1 MITYNSD
8 TEFPKAYDHHLVE
21 EKLYQFWQDKGYFTP
36 IIDRGKNPFVII
48 MPPPNVTG
56 QLHLG
61 HALTASIQDAMARWH
76 RMKGDPTLWLPGT
89 DHAGIAT
96 QVVVERTILGNEG
109 KTRHELGREKF
120 TEKVWDWVSEYGN
133 TIDRQHQ
140 RLGASCDW
148 TRKRFTL
155 DPAPSKAVLHTF
167 VNLYRKGLIYQGER
181 IINWCPR
188 CETAL
193 SDLEVKHQDEDG
205 NLVHIRYPIQ
215 DSKQHIIVATTR
227 PETMLGDTAIAVH
240 PDNLEY
246 ANLVGKKVVLPIT
259 QRVVPIIADEAV
271 EIGFGTGALKV
282 TPGHDPVD
290 FEIGQRHNLSI
301 VNIMNQ
307 DGTLNEEA
315 GPYVG
320 LNIQDARKAVMERL
334 SQEGLLDKT
343 EAHQMSIGH
352 CDRCDSVVE
361 PVVSKQWF
369 MKMKPLAKPAIEA
382 INDGSISIVPQRFT
396 RVYLNW
402 MENIRDWCISRQ
414 IWWGHRIP
422 VWYCETCEEITVE
435 IETPIQCESC
445 GSTAIKQDPDV
456 LDTWFSSGL
465 WTHSTLGWPE
475 KTEDLSYFYPST
487 VMETGHDILFF
498 WVARMIMLGLE
509 NTGKIPFKTI
519 YLHGLVLDAQGSKM
533 SKSRGNVLD
542 PLQLIETYGADA
554 LRFALTTGTTPGNDS
569 RLSDDKLDGARN
581 FANKLWNIS
590 RFVVGSLKQAR
601 TLSGWATLQNLTHR
615 EDRWILSR
623 HNRLIERVD
632 QLISDFQFG
641 EAQRELYSFVWAEFA
656 DWYIEM
662 AKVRIGEGDQQPA
675 IVLGHVL
682 ESTLR
687 LLHPFMPFLTEEL
700 WQRLTSV
707 LPKDESESESES
719 ISIAPYPL
727 HMNTFIETE
736 AEHELETI
744 IGIIHGVRNLRAEL
758 KVEAQHTLEAIITTD
773 SAITTI
779 SEECEAIRKLARIN
793 VIDIIPSS
801 QEFDKSGAVS
811 LVVGNATVFI
821 YMPDTFDLS
830 SEQNR
835 LKQELLATEKLSK
848 SLNTRINDTN
858 FTSRAPI
865 EVVERERE
873 RLETSLEREN
883 RIRELIIQLGV

>member
-8 TEFPKAYDHHLVE
+8 TEFPKAYDHHHVE

-36 IIDRGKNPFVII
+36 IIDRSKNPFVII

-120 TEKVWDWVSEYGN
+120 TEKVWDWVMEYGN

-155 DPAPSKAVLHTF
+155 DPAPSNAVLHTF

-215 DSKQHIIVATTR
+215 GSKQHIIVATTR
-227 PETMLGDTAIAVH
+227 PETMLGDTAVAVH
-240 PDNLEY
+240 PDNPKY
-246 ANLVGKKVVLPIT
+246 AALVGEKVVLPIT
-259 QRVVPIIADEAV
+259 QRVVPIIADKAV
-271 EIGFGTGALKV
+271 EIEFGTGALKV

-290 FEIGQRHNLSI
+290 FEIGQRHHLPI

-315 GPYVG
+315 GSYAG
-320 LNIQDARKAVMERL
+320 LNIQDARKAVMEKL
-334 SQEGLLDKT
+334 NQEGLLDKT
-343 EAHQMSIGH
+343 ETHQMSIGH

-435 IETPIQCESC
+435 IETPIQCGSC
-445 GSTAIKQDPDV
+445 GSTAINQDPDV

-465 WTHSTLGWPE
+465 WPHSTLGWPE

-509 NTGKIPFKTI
+509 NTGNIPFKTI

-581 FANKLWNIS
+581 FANKLWNVS
-590 RFVVGSLKQAR
+590 RFVVGSLKQTT

-623 HNRLIERVD
+623 HHRLIERVD

-662 AKVRIGEGDQQPA
+662 AKVRIGEGYQQPSM
-675 IVLGHVL
+675 VLGHVL

-707 LPKDESESESES
+707 LPKEDSECES

-727 HMNTFIETE
+727 HINSFIEPE
-736 AEHELETI
+736 AEEEVDTI
-744 IGIIHGVRNLRAEL
+744 IGIIHGARNLRAEL
-758 KVEAQHTLEAIITTD
+758 KVEAQHILEAIVTTD
-773 SAITTI
+773 SAKTTI
-779 SEECEAIRKLARIN
+779 SEECEVIRKLARIN
-793 VIDIIPSS
+793 VVDIIPTN

-830 SEQNR
+830 LEQNR
-835 LKQELLATEKLSK
+835 LEQELLSAERLS
-848 SLNTRINDTN
+848 SDLNTRINDNN

-873 RLETSLEREN
+873 RLETSLERQN
-883 RIRELIIQLGV
+883 RLRELIIQLGV

>member
-1 MITYNSD
+1 MTTENSD
-8 TEFPKAYDHHLVE
+8 TEFPKAYGHHHVE
-21 EKLYQFWQDKGYFTP
+21 DKLYQFWQDKGYFTP
-36 IIDRGKNPFVII
+36 TIDWAKKPFVII

-76 RMKGDPTLWLPGT
+76 RMKGHPTLWLPGT

-96 QVVVERTILGNEG
+96 QVVVERALLENEN

-120 TEKVWDWVSEYGN
+120 TERVWHWVSEYGD
-133 TIDRQHQ
+133 TIDRQLQ

-155 DPAPSKAVLHTF
+155 DPEPSNAVLHTF

-193 SDLEVKHQDEDG
+193 SDLEVKHQDENG

-215 DSKQHIIVATTR
+215 GRNQHITVATTR
-227 PETMLGDTAIAVH
+227 PETMLGDTAVAVH
-240 PDNLEY
+240 PDNPEY
-246 ANLVGKKVVLPIT
+246 AALVGEKVVLPIT

-301 VNIMNQ
+301 INIMNQ
-307 DGTLNEEA
+307 NGTLNEEA
-315 GPYVG
+315 GPYAG
-320 LNIQDARKAVMERL
+320 LSIQDARKAVIERL
-334 SQEGLLDKT
+334 SQEDLLDKM
-343 EAHQMSIGH
+343 EIHQMSIGH
-352 CDRCDSVVE
+352 CDRCNSVVE

-369 MKMKPLAKPAIEA
+369 MKMKPLAKPAIDA
-382 INDGSISIVPQRFT
+382 INDGSINIVPRRFT

-435 IETPIQCESC
+435 VETPTQCEKC
-445 GSTAIKQDPDV
+445 GSTSINQDPDV

-465 WTHSTLGWPE
+465 WPHSTLGWPN

-509 NTGKIPFKTI
+509 NTGNIPFKTV
-519 YLHGLVLDAQGSKM
+519 YLHGLVLDTQGSKM

-581 FANKLWNIS
+581 FANKLWNVS
-590 RFVVGSLKQAR
+590 RFVVGSLKQAN
-601 TLSGWATLQNLTHR
+601 TLSGWTTLQGLTHR
-615 EDRWILSR
+615 EDRWILSK
-623 HNRLIERVD
+623 HHKLTEKVD

-641 EAQRELYSFVWAEFA
+641 EAQRELYNFVWAEFA

-662 AKVRIGEGDQQPA
+662 AKVRIDQGDQTPPM
-675 IVLGHVL
+675 VLGHVL

-707 LPKDESESESES
+707 LPKAESKAES
-719 ISIAPYPL
+719 ISIAPYP
-727 HMNTFIETE
+727 TRIKGFIEAE
-736 AEHELETI
+736 AEQEVDTI
-744 IGIIHGVRNLRAEL
+744 IKIVHGARNLRAEL
-758 KVEAQHTLEAIITTD
+758 KVEPQHLLGAVITTD
-773 SAITTI
+773 SAKSTI
-779 SEECEAIRKLARIN
+779 NEESEVIRKLARIN
-793 VIDIIPSS
+793 VIDVVPSDRA
-801 QEFDKSGAVS
+801 FDKTGAVS

-821 YMPDTFDLS
+821 YMPDTVDLNF
-830 SEQNR
+830 ERNR
-835 LKQELLATEKLSK
+835 LEQELLSAERLGG
-848 SLNTRINDTN
+848 SLKTRINDHN

-865 EVVERERE
+865 EVVERERG
-873 RLETSLEREN
+873 RLETSLERQA
-883 RIRELIIQLGV
+883 RLREILKQLEG

>member
-1 MITYNSD
+1 MTTYNSD
-8 TEFPKAYDHHLVE
+8 TEFPKAYDHHVE
-21 EKLYQFWQDKGYFTP
+21 EKLYQFWQHKGYFTP
-36 IIDRGKNPFVII
+36 TIDWAKNPFVII

-96 QVVVERTILGNEG
+96 QVVVERTLLRNES
-109 KTRHELGREKF
+109 KTRHELGRERF

-155 DPAPSKAVLHTF
+155 DPEPSNAVLHTF
-167 VNLYRKGLIYQGER
+167 VNLYHKGLIYQGER

-193 SDLEVKHQDEDG
+193 SDLEVKHQDENG

-215 DSKQHIIVATTR
+215 GSNQHITVATTR
-227 PETMLGDTAIAVH
+227 PETMLGDTAVAVH
-240 PDNLEY
+240 PDNPKY
-246 ANLVGKKVVLPIT
+246 ATLVGEKVVLPIT

-301 VNIMNQ
+301 INILNQ
-307 DGTLNEEA
+307 NGTLNEEA
-315 GPYVG
+315 GPYAG
-320 LNIQDARKAVMERL
+320 LDMQEARKAVMERL
-334 SQEGLLDKT
+334 NQEGLLDKT
-343 EAHQMSIGH
+343 EVHKMSIGH

-361 PVVSKQWF
+361 PIVSKQWF
-369 MKMKPLAKPAIEA
+369 IKMKPLAKPAIKA
-382 INDGSISIVPQRFT
+382 INDGSINIVPQRFT

-435 IETPIQCESC
+435 VETPIHCSKC
-445 GSTAIKQDPDV
+445 GSASIKQDPDV

-465 WTHSTLGWPE
+465 WPHSTLGWPN

-509 NTGKIPFKTI
+509 NTGNIPFKTV
-519 YLHGLVLDAQGSKM
+519 YLHGLVLDAHGSKM

-581 FANKLWNIS
+581 FANKLWNVS
-590 RFVVGSLKQAR
+590 RFVVGSLKQAN
-601 TLSGWATLQNLTHR
+601 TLSGWATLQGLTHR

-623 HNRLIERVD
+623 HHRLTEKVD
-632 QLISDFQFG
+632 QLINDFQFG
-641 EAQRELYSFVWAEFA
+641 EAQRELYNFLWAEFA

-662 AKVRIGEGDQQPA
+662 AKVRIGQGDQKPPM
-675 IVLGHVL
+675 VLGHVL
-682 ESTLR
+682 ERTLR
-687 LLHPFMPFLTEEL
+687 LLHPFMPFLTEDL
-700 WQRLTSV
+700 WQRLISV
-707 LPKDESESESES
+707 LPEEEFKPES
-719 ISIAPYPL
+719 ISIAPYPT
-727 HMNTFIETE
+727 HIKGFIETE
-736 AEHELETI
+736 VEQEVDTI
-744 IGIIHGVRNLRAEL
+744 IGIVHAVRNLRAEL
-758 KVEAQHTLEAIITTD
+758 QVAPQHRLRAVITTD
-773 SAITTI
+773 SAKPII
-779 SEECEAIRKLARIN
+779 SEESELIRKLARIN
-793 VIDIIPSS
+793 VLDIVESN
-801 QEFDKSGAVS
+801 QAFDKSEAVS
-811 LVVGNATVFI
+811 LVVGNATAFI
-821 YMPDTFDLS
+821 YMPDTVDLNA
-830 SEQNR
+830 ERNR
-835 LKQELLATEKLSK
+835 LEEELLSAEQLGA
-848 SLNTRINDTN
+848 SLNTRINDDN

-873 RLETSLEREN
+873 RLKTSLERQN
-883 RIRELIIQLGV
+883 RLRDILKQLGR

>member
-61 HALTASIQDAMARWH
+61 HALTASIQDAMARCH

-227 PETMLGDTAIAVH
+227 PETMLGDTAVAVH

-382 INDGSISIVPQRFT
+382 ITDGSISIVPQRFT

-445 GSTAIKQDPDV
+445 GSTAINQDPDV

-590 RFVVGSLKQAR
+590 RFVVGSLKQAT

-623 HNRLIERVD
+623 HHRLIERVD

-707 LPKDESESESES
+707 LPKDESES

-758 KVEAQHTLEAIITTD
+758 KVEAQHILEAIITTD

-779 SEECEAIRKLARIN
+779 SEECEVIRKLARIN

-848 SLNTRINDTN
+848 SLNTRINDNN

-883 RIRELIIQLGV
+883 RLRELIIQLGV